1 MLIFFLGLALLDG
14 ADLLESSL
22 SLLEGLLHALP
33 DAVEDLSASS
43 LSLLD
48 GLAILLDIGKSLLV
62 SLVHLLLLV
71 GASNLIEGVKSVH
84 ESAVAKRVLLGAVV
98 NSRRSLGSAELSLNL
113 VRVDDSGE
121 VSAVHDIAVKDVSAL
136 FNVGSAVVAED
147 TVEGSEGITGPDDEA
162 TDVTTRGELEE
173 VKSVDID
180 EVNTGEVSGGSLDI
194 LILLTVDDQ
203 GASAENVSGISHLA
217 VAGSDLLGVSGSL
230 HVLTS
235 TNVSKGAE
243 ESLGGI
249 NVEGVN
255 NEGKLGNVHDSVAS
269 GDNERSDS

>member
-1 MLIFFLGLALLDG
+1 MLIFFLRLALLDG

-33 DAVEDLSASS
+33 DAVEDLSAGS

-48 GLAILLDIGKSLLV
+48 GLAVLLDVSKSLLV
-62 SLVHLLLLV
+62 SLLLLLLLV
-71 GASNLIEGVKSVH
+71 GTSNLIEGVKSVH
-84 ESAVAKRVLLGAVV
+84 EGAVVKRVLLGAVV
-98 NSRRSLGSAELSLNL
+98 NSRGSLRSAELSLNL

-147 TVEGSEGITGPDDEA
+147 TVEGLEGVTGPDDEA
-162 TDVTTRGELEE
+162 TNVTTRGELEE
-173 VKSVDID
+173 VKSVDVD
-180 EVNTGEVSGGSLDI
+180 EVNTGEVSGGSLDV

-203 GASAENVSGISHLA
+203 GASAENVSGVSHLA

-249 NVEGVN
+249 NVEGLN

-269 GDNERSDS
+269 GNNERSDS